1 MGSEGVSPLWTTSGM
16 NQRIHQVWRNLR
28 TIGLLAMAA
37 ASLAA
42 CATPKYETGKSGYT
56 VTARNDTTR
65 GSAPR
70 AGSTVGRDGK
80 PLRGTEK
87 PYQINGIWYYP
98 KADPDYNVVGV
109 GSWYGDQFHNRRT
122 ANGELFDMNIPSA
135 AHKTLPL
142 PSLVEVTNLDTGQ
155 KMIVRVND
163 RGPFVGDRV
172 IDLSKAAAQ
181 QLGYYRQGVARVRV
195 KYVGPAS
202 KSVFDPQ
209 RQYARAE
216 TPPPAPVRSGPR
228 SFDDIKEPTQ
238 RVQVIPSR
246 GEPEP
251 DWSSTRAP
259 IMQSAPQINPPDR
272 VPSGV
277 YASAKSGYRVQAGS
291 FSSREN
297 AEKAVRQLSGAG
309 QAAIDTIERASGT
322 LYRVTVS
329 AGQDEGSAW
338 SLRDRVESLGYQG
351 ATILKP

>member
-1 MGSEGVSPLWTTSGM
+1 M

-28 TIGLLAMAA
+28 TLGLLAVAA

-42 CATPKYETGKSGYT
+42 CATPKHEIGKSGYT
-56 VTARNDTTR
+56 ATARNDSTR

-109 GSWYGDQFHNRRT
+109 GSWYGEQFHNRRT
-122 ANGELFDMNIPSA
+122 ANGEIFDMDIPSA

-172 IDLSKAAAQ
+172 IDLSKAAAE
-181 QLGYYRQGVARVRV
+181 QLGYRRQGVARVRV

-202 KSVFDPQ
+202 KNVFDPP
-209 RQYARAE
+209 RQYARAA
-216 TPPPAPVRSGPR
+216 TPAPVRSGPR
-228 SFDDIKEPTQ
+228 SFDDIKEPPQ
-238 RVQVIPSR
+238 RVQVLPSR
-246 GEPEP
+246 GEP
-251 DWSSTRAP
+251 DWSP
-259 IMQSAPQINPPDR
+259 IMPSAPQVNPPDR
-272 VPSGV
+272 V
-277 YASAKSGYRVQAGS
+277 YALAKSTYRVQAGS

-297 AEKAVRQLSGAG
+297 AEKAVRQLSEAG

-322 LYRVTVS
+322 LYRVTVT

-351 ATILKP
+351 ATVLRP

>member
-1 MGSEGVSPLWTTSGM
+1 M
-16 NQRIHQVWRNLR
+16 NQRIDQVWRIAR
-28 TIGLLAMAA
+28 TLGLMALAA

-42 CATPKYETGKSGYT
+42 CATPKYGVGKSGYT
-56 VTARNDTTR
+56 ASARNDTTR
-65 GSAPR
+65 GSSPR
-70 AGSTVGRDGK
+70 SGSTVGRDGK

-87 PYQINGIWYYP
+87 PYQINGVWYYP
-98 KADPDYNVVGV
+98 RQDKDYNVVGV
-109 GSWYGDQFHNRRT
+109 GSWYGEQFHNRRT
-122 ANGELFDMNIPSA
+122 ANGEMFDMDVPSA

-142 PSLVEVTNLDTGQ
+142 PSLVEVTNLDNGR

-202 KSVFDPQ
+202 RNAFDGP
-209 RQYARAE
+209 RQYAVTQA
-216 TPPPAPVRSGPR
+216 PPPPRER

-246 GEPEP
+246 QPDP
-251 DWSSTRAP
+251 DWSAP
-259 IMQSAPQINPPDR
+259 IQQSAPQINPPDR
-272 VPSGV
+272 IPDRV
-277 YASAKSGYRVQAGS
+277 YASAAKSGFRVQAGS

-297 AEKAVRQLSGAG
+297 AERAVRQLSGAG
-309 QAAIDTIERASGT
+309 QAQIDAIERASGT

-329 AGQDEGSAW
+329 AGPNEGEAW
-338 SLRDRVESLGYQG
+338 SLRQRVESLGYQG
-351 ATILKP
+351 ATVLRP